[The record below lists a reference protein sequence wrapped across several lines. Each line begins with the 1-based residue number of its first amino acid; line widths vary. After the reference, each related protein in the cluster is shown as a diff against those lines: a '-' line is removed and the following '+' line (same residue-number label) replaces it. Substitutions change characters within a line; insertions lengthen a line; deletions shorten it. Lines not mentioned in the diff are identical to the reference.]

1 MKAYAAA
8 TRRTAKKVAIAL
20 LVFSSLII
28 VAFYFVDISSS
39 LAFAIKTGSSW
50 TEYIFKSQQPE
61 IPLPKKNRVSDFLY
75 CTTINQTQTCP
86 RIFPLIEKNNQSPS
100 SSSCPDYFHWIHE
113 DLKPW
118 KETGI
123 TTEMLERARPTANF
137 RLVILN
143 GKVYVETYWRAF
155 QTRDVFTLWGI
166 LQLLRMY
173 PGKVPDLD
181 LIFDCK
187 DPPVIRS
194 RDYKKTGPNSTT
206 PPPLFRYCGSEDT
219 LDIPFPDWSF
229 WGWPEVNVKPWESL
243 LKEVN
248 KGNTKVKWKNR
259 VPYAY
264 WKGNPTVAQIRGDL
278 MKCNPSRKQ
287 DWNARLYAQNWIDEK
302 NKGFKQSNL
311 AEQCTHRY
319 KIYIE
324 GRSWSVS
331 QKYILA
337 CNSPTLIVK
346 PHYYDTFTRSL
357 LPLQHYWPIKDN
369 DKCPSIKFAVDWGN
383 THKKEAQQI
392 GKAANDF
399 INENMTMQ
407 YVYDYMF
414 HVLNEYSKLLRFKP
428 VIPEKAVEFCSE
440 TMACP
445 SDELVREFMMDTI
458 VRSPSDTAPCILSSM
473 DPDSHVSFMKK
484 KENALQQ
491 VEMWQSK
498 YWEKRAKHN

>member
-1 MKAYAAA
+1 MKASPSA
-8 TRRTAKKVAIAL
+8 TRRTTKNVIIAL

-28 VAFYFVDISSS
+28 LVFYFVDIDST
-39 LAFAIKTGSSW
+39 LAVAVKKSTGW
-50 TEYIFKSQQPE
+50 TQYIFKPKQSE
-61 IPLPKKNRVSDFLY
+61 TLIPKKNKIHYSLN
-75 CTTINQTQTCP
+75 CTTTNRTQTCP
-86 RIFPLIEKNNQSPS
+86 RKLPVIDKDYQSPS
-100 SSSCPDYFHWIHE
+100 LSSCPDYFNWIHE
-113 DLKPW
+113 DLQPW

-143 GKVYVETYWRAF
+143 GKAYVETYWRAF

-166 LQLLRMY
+166 LQLLKMY

-181 LIFDCK
+181 LIFDCN
-187 DPPVIRS
+187 DPPVILS
-194 RDYKKTGPNSTT
+194 RDYKETGPNATT

-229 WGWPEVNVKPWESL
+229 WGWPEVNIKPWESL

-248 KGNTKVKWKNR
+248 KGNKKVKWVNR

-264 WKGNPTVAQIRGDL
+264 WKGNPYVADIRGDL
-278 MKCNPSRKQ
+278 MKCNSSGKQ
-287 DWNARLYAQNWIDEK
+287 DWNARLYAQNWMAEAE
-302 NKGFKQSNL
+302 KGFKHSNL
-311 AEQCTHRY
+311 AKQCTYRY

-337 CNSPTLIVK
+337 CNSPTLLVK

-383 THKKEAQQI
+383 THKKKAQEI
-392 GKAANDF
+392 GKAANNY
-399 INENMTMQ
+399 INKNMTME

-445 SDELVREFMMDTI
+445 ADGLVRNFMMDTI
-458 VRSPSDTAPCILSSM
+458 VKSPSDTAPCILPST
-473 DPDSHVSFMKK
+473 DPNSRASFVKK

-498 YWEKRAKHN
+498 YWEKRAKHH